1 MDTKSVWNL
10 LSGIPIGTIVAWI
23 IVIGV
28 IIGTLCTGTI
38 KLYKVF
44 TKYKSLKDR
53 NEEQT
58 KQIEGHDEVLKQVKD
73 SLKDIKKSLDEQK
86 EVNLKQVRYNIVHA
100 CDDAISAGA
109 ISAGKLRSI
118 EEMYEEYTSIFHGN
132 GYVKT
137 MVLKAR
143 QLPISR
149 QLDE

>member
-1 MDTKSVWNL
+1 M
-10 LSGIPIGTIVAWI
+10 
-23 IVIGV
+23 
-28 IIGTLCTGTI
+28 
-38 KLYKVF
+38 
-44 TKYKSLKDR
+44 
-53 NEEQT
+53 
-58 KQIEGHDEVLKQVKD
+58 
-73 SLKDIKKSLDEQK
+73 KDIKKSLDEQK

>member
-10 LSGIPIGTIVAWI
+10 LSGIPIGTIVAWV
-23 IVIGV
+23 IVISV